1 MDAPEERVGLVLAES
16 ERLKH
21 YLHFLPPEAWRKPS
35 ACDHWEVGDVVAH
48 LVLGAE
54 IYAESISRGLRGD
67 ASAPAGRPP
76 IGSFNAAS
84 FSEPMAQTT
93 LSRRES
99 LGDQLLSTFD
109 ATNDQ
114 LNLLHAGLGLQDWEK
129 PCYHGAAALVAPVR
143 TFLDLRMFE
152 LALHGWDIR
161 SSLEPAAHL
170 SDESLPILTG
180 LIPQFIGWG
189 FWSGSRLPSP
199 IRYRF
204 HLTGPGASN
213 SDIIVAGDTV
223 RMEPVGAD
231 TAHVTFHGDT
241 ETFVLLMLGRLPLP
255 DALAESRLVA
265 AGEAERVD
273 AFAQWFRGV

>member
-1 MDAPEERVGLVLAES
+1 MDAPEARVRLVLAES

-21 YLHFLPPEAWRKPS
+21 YLHSLPPEAWKQPS
-35 ACDHWEVGDVVAH
+35 ACDRWEVRDVVAH

-54 IYAESISRGLRGD
+54 IYTESISRGLQGD

-76 IGSFNAAS
+76 VGSFNAAS

-99 LGDQLLSTFD
+99 LGDQVLSTFD

-114 LNLLHAGLGLQDWEK
+114 LNLLHAGVGPQDWEK
-129 PCYHGAAALVAPVR
+129 RCYHGAAALVAPVR

-161 SSLEPAAHL
+161 SSLEPEAHL
-170 SDESLPILTG
+170 SAESLPILIG
-180 LIPQFIGWG
+180 LIPQLIGWG

-204 HLTGPGASN
+204 HLTGPGASH
-213 SDIIVAGDTV
+213 SDILVAGDTV
-223 RMEPVGAD
+223 QMEPVGTD
-231 TAHVTFHGDT
+231 MAHVTFHCDT

-255 DALAESRLVA
+255 AALAESRLVA
-265 AGEAERVD
+265 TGEAEWVD

>member
-1 MDAPEERVGLVLAES
+1 MDSLEERVRLVLAES
-16 ERLKH
+16 ERLKQYMH
-21 YLHFLPPEAWRKPS
+21 SLPPEAWRTPS
-35 ACDHWEVGDVVAH
+35 ACDRWEVRDVVAH

-76 IGSFNAAS
+76 VGAFTAAS

-99 LGDQLLSTFD
+99 LGDQLLSTFN

-114 LNLLHAGLGLQDWEK
+114 LNFLHAGLGPQDWEK

-143 TFLDLRMFE
+143 TFLDLRLFE

-161 SSLEPAAHL
+161 SRLEPDAHL
-170 SDESLPILTG
+170 SDESLPVLMG
-180 LIPQFIGWG
+180 LIPQFIGWI
-189 FWSGSRLPSP
+189 FWSGAKLPSP

-204 HLTGPGASN
+204 HLTGPGAST
-213 SDIIVAGDTV
+213 SDIVVEGDTV
-223 RMEPVGAD
+223 RMEPTGAD
-231 TAHVTFHGDT
+231 TAHVTFRCDT
-241 ETFVLLMLGRLPLP
+241 ETFVLFMLGRLTLP
-255 DALAESRLVA
+255 AALAQSRLVA
-265 AGEAERVD
+265 EGEAERVD
-273 AFAQWFRGV
+273 AFAQWFRGA

>member
-1 MDAPEERVGLVLAES
+1 MDAPEERVRLVLAES

-21 YLHFLPPEAWRKPS
+21 YLHSLPPEAWSTPS
-35 ACDHWEVGDVVAH
+35 ACDCWEVRDVVAH

-76 IGSFNAAS
+76 VGSFTAAS

-99 LGDQLLSTFD
+99 LGDQLLSTFN

-114 LNLLHAGLGLQDWEK
+114 LNFLHAGLGPQDWEK

-143 TFLDLRMFE
+143 TFLDLRLFE

-161 SSLEPAAHL
+161 SRLEPEAHL
-170 SDESLPILTG
+170 SDESLPVLMG
-180 LIPQFIGWG
+180 LIPQFIGWI

-204 HLTGPGASN
+204 HLTGPGAST
-213 SDIIVAGDTV
+213 SDIVVEGDTV
-223 RMEPVGAD
+223 RLEPTGAD
-231 TAHVTFHGDT
+231 TAHVTFRCDT
-241 ETFVLLMLGRLPLP
+241 ETFVLLMLGRLTLP
-255 DALAESRLVA
+255 AALAQSHLGAE
-265 AGEAERVD
+265 GEAERVD
-273 AFAQWFRGV
+273 AFAQWFRGA

>member
-1 MDAPEERVGLVLAES
+1 MDAPAECVRLVLAES
-16 ERLKH
+16 ERLTH
-21 YLHFLPPEAWRKPS
+21 YLHSLPLEAWRKSS
-35 ACDHWEVGDVVAH
+35 ACDRWEVRDVVAH

-76 IGSFNAAS
+76 VGSFTAAS

-99 LGDQLLSTFD
+99 LGDQVLATFD

-114 LNLLHAGLGLQDWEK
+114 LNHLHAGVGPQDWEK

-143 TFLDLRMFE
+143 TFLALRMFE

-170 SDESLPILTG
+170 SDESLPIVIG
-180 LIPQFIGWG
+180 LIPQLLGWS
-189 FWSGSRLPSP
+189 FWAGSRLPLP

-204 HLTGPGASN
+204 DLTGPGASH
-213 SDIIVAGDTV
+213 SDIFVAGDTV
-223 RMEPVGAD
+223 RMEPVGGD
-231 TAHVTFHGDT
+231 TAHVTFHCDT

-255 DALAESRLVA
+255 DALAERRLVA
-265 AGEAERVD
+265 EGEAEQVD